1 VLYSLPE
8 IGFSPVNFA
17 ALVFF
22 TINCPKSFPLRLFRS
37 LSPHQVRGY
46 RQNLRVGD
54 NGLSASAE
62 VRFLLVSDEDWG
74 SLEVAPFVDFGTVWS
89 ERTDALEPNTLVS
102 TGASLRWQWQDS
114 LFVRLDYGIPLVEVE
129 NRGDS
134 LQESG
139 LSFSAGASVKF

>member
-1 VLYSLPE
+1 
-8 IGFSPVNFA
+8 
-17 ALVFF
+17 
-22 TINCPKSFPLRLFRS
+22 
-37 LSPHQVRGY
+37 
-46 RQNLRVGD
+46 
-54 NGLSASAE
+54 
-62 VRFLLVSDEDWG
+62 
-74 SLEVAPFVDFGTVWS
+74 VDLGTVWS

-114 LFVRLDYGIPLVEVE
+114 LFVCLDYGIPLIEVE